1 MTHLTMEQ
9 LLALREPGSEPGAAA
24 AREHVEGCAACGAEL
39 ERLHQRAARLRA
51 LPTLAP
57 ARDLWPA
64 VQARRR
70 RERRGLVFRR
80 AGLATVALAASLA
93 GIAVVRS
100 DAALPVPGL
109 APAGEAVA
117 ESELAAVKQSSRA
130 LEDVLE
136 AYNPRERVVDGHT
149 ARIAGV
155 LEDRIAEVD
164 QQLQAAELER
174 NAAMHQREL
183 LQLWRERVGL
193 LDALVDVH
201 VTRASNV
208 GL

>member
-1 MTHLTMEQ
+1 V
-9 LLALREPGSEPGAAA
+9 RPAAGPA
-24 AREHVEGCAACGAEL
+24 G
-39 ERLHQRAARLRA
+39 Q
-51 LPTLAP
+51 PT
-57 ARDLWPA
+57 
-64 VQARRR
+64 
-70 RERRGLVFRR
+70 
-80 AGLATVALAASLA
+80 
-93 GIAVVRS
+93 AVV
-100 DAALPVPGL
+100 A
-109 APAGEAVA
+109 
-117 ESELAAVKQSSRA
+117 SELAQVKENSQA
-130 LEDVLE
+130 LEGVLQ
-136 AYNPRERVVDGHT
+136 AYNLEGRVVDGHT

-174 NAAMHQREL
+174 SAAAHDREL

>member
-1 MTHLTMEQ
+1 MTHLTMDQ
-9 LLALREPGSEPGAAA
+9 LLALREPGSEPGAAG
-24 AREHVEGCAACGAEL
+24 AREHVEECAACAAEL
-39 ERLHQRAARLRA
+39 DRLHQRVARLRA
-51 LPTLAP
+51 LPTLGP

-64 VQARRR
+64 VQGRRR
-70 RERRGLVFRR
+70 QERRGLALRR
-80 AGLATVALAASLA
+80 VGLVAMALAASLA

-100 DAALPVPGL
+100 AGSFPGT
-109 APAGEAVA
+109 APSAEAVVDG
-117 ESELAAVKQSSRA
+117 ELAAVKQSSRA
-130 LEDVLE
+130 LENVLE
-136 AYNPRERVVDGHT
+136 AYNPQERVVDGHT

-174 NAAMHQREL
+174 SAAMHQREL